1 MSWTIDQEGTQQA
14 AKLFGYRYKPMVK
27 KNGEQYLVE
36 PSPYGRIELVP
47 IRQGTFLAAAQS
59 PPEQASAFNIVMV
72 PPGIL
77 NHLRRNKL
85 KPWKVVRGQ
94 RITDVLSSL
103 VRDDS
108 NDAEKEGILWS
119 PYAFVP
125 PTRGK
130 LIGETR
136 LHVTQQLVALIQV
149 RNINNPLPLLTGLQ
163 RVGKHTVAEKVASK
177 LSLSMIELPLGR
189 LLTDRVFQTPQEFFL
204 EMILS
209 AKANLS
215 DQELLLI
222 SDAQLICGLSG
233 VYRHQLLLELARL
246 PRVVLIADGYGQSLT
261 EIPNIVALI
270 CPGLAN
276 MGEAMELLRL
286 KEPRLELVGSALK
299 MICNSTCVPGVG
311 IIPGNLL
318 FLVRLGCSLMD
329 PYSKSGSIKFSPDVA
344 TAAANIAGQAWNTEF
359 VGDQL

>member
-14 AKLFGYRYKPMVK
+14 TKLFGYRYKPMVK

-47 IRQGTFLAAAQS
+47 IRQGTFLASAQS
-59 PPEQASAFNIVMV
+59 PPEQATVFNIAMV

-85 KPWKVVRGQ
+85 KPWKIVRGQ

-103 VRDDS
+103 VRNET
-108 NDAEKEGILWS
+108 NDAEKEGLLWS

-125 PTRGK
+125 TARGK
-130 LIGETR
+130 LIGEAR
-136 LHVTQQLVALIQV
+136 LHVTQQLAALIQV
-149 RNINNPLPLLTGLQ
+149 RNLNNPLPILTGLQ
-163 RVGKHTVAEKVASK
+163 RVGKHTVAEKVTSK
-177 LSLSMIELPLGR
+177 LGLSMIELPLGR

-215 DQELLLI
+215 DKELLLV
-222 SDAQLICGLSG
+222 SDAQLICGLSAA
-233 VYRHQLLLELARL
+233 YRHQLLLELSRL

-261 EIPNIVALI
+261 DIANVVALT
-270 CPGLAN
+270 CLGLAN
-276 MGEAMELLRL
+276 VGEAMELLKL

-299 MICNSTCVPGVG
+299 TICHSTSVPGVG
-311 IIPGNLL
+311 IIPGRLL
-318 FLVRLGCSLMD
+318 YLVRLGCSLMD
-329 PYSKSGSIKFSPDVA
+329 SYSKSQSVKFSPDDV
-344 TAAANIAGQAWNTEF
+344 TAAASIAEQAWNIEYESET
-359 VGDQL
+359 